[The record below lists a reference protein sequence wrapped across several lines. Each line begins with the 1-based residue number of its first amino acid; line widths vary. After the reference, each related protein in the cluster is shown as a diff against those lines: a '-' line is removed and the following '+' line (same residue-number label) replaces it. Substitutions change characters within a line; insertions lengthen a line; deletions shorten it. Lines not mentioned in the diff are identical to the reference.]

1 MSSGLLV
8 RVFKPDIVFFD
19 IEQPSNMSVYNLNHD
34 YAIAV
39 NILNLN
45 NNYIYIYYICNRM

>member
-19 IEQPSNMSVYNLNHD
+19 TEQQSIMSIYNLNYD

-39 NILNLN
+39 NI
-45 NNYIYIYYICNRM
+45 